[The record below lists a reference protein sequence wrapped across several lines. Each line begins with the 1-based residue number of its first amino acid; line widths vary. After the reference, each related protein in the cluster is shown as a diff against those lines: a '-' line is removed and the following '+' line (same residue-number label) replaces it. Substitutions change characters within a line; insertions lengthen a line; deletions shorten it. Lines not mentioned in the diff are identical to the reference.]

1 MSLLAIAFATAGAGD
16 VTTSTPEPLLEQAP
30 FTQAID
36 IAIPS
41 LDTGRGISGGYERW
55 FPVRR
60 MSFEILGE
68 VRESASGD
76 YTGLR
81 LGTGFEARWY
91 WRAHKKAWLS
101 VLPANNPVG
110 WFVGNGVYVAT
121 DLTHDNLDH
130 RWLGTALEIGSVVR
144 AGYRIA
150 PWRQLTITPSAG
162 LELQRDIDLSGRL
175 SGVWRPGIAFG
186 LDVGWL
192 F

>member
-1 MSLLAIAFATAGAGD
+1 MSLLAIAFAAAGEATTTA
-16 VTTSTPEPLLEQAP
+16 PEVEAPL
-30 FTQAID
+30 TQSVD

-55 FPVRR
+55 FPRQR
-60 MSFEILGE
+60 MSFEIFGE
-68 VRESASGD
+68 VRQSASGD

-81 LGTGFEARWY
+81 LGTGFEAKWF
-91 WRAHKKAWLS
+91 WRAHQKPWLS
-101 VLPANNPVG
+101 VLPACSPVG

-121 DLTHDNLDH
+121 DFTHNNLDH
-130 RWLGTALEIGSVVR
+130 RWLGTALQIGTVVR

-150 PWRQLTITPSAG
+150 PWRKLTITPSAG

-175 SGVWRPGIAFG
+175 AGVWRPGLAFG

>member
-1 MSLLAIAFATAGAGD
+1 MSLLAIAFAAAGD
-16 VTTSTPEPLLEQAP
+16 VDATAPEPAAP
-30 FTQAID
+30 VTQSIN

-55 FPVRR
+55 FPRLR
-60 MSFEILGE
+60 ISFELLGE
-68 VRESASGD
+68 VRQSASGD
-76 YTGLR
+76 YTGIR
-81 LGTGFEARWY
+81 LGTGFEAKWF
-91 WRAHKKAWLS
+91 WRHDKAWLS
-101 VLPANNPVG
+101 VLPANSPVG
-110 WFVGNGVYVAT
+110 WFVGNGVYVAA
-121 DLTHDNLDH
+121 DFTHDDLDH
-130 RWLGTALEIGSVVR
+130 RWLGTALQVGTVVR

-175 SGVWRPGIAFG
+175 SGVWRPGVAFG

>member
-1 MSLLAIAFATAGAGD
+1 MSLLAIAFATAGAD
-16 VTTSTPEPLLEQAP
+16 VSTTAEPLLDAP
-30 FTQAID
+30 LVQAID

-55 FPVRR
+55 FPRQR

-68 VRESASGD
+68 FRQSASGD

-81 LGTGFEARWY
+81 FGTGFEAKWF
-91 WRAHKKAWLS
+91 WRTHHKAWLS
-101 VLPANNPVG
+101 VLPANSPVG
-110 WFVGNGVYVAT
+110 WFVGNGIYVAT

-130 RWLGTALEIGSVVR
+130 RWLGTALQIGDVVR
-144 AGYRIA
+144 AGYRVA

-162 LELQRDIDLSGRL
+162 IELQRDIDLSGRL
-175 SGVWRPGIAFG
+175 SGIWRPGIAFG